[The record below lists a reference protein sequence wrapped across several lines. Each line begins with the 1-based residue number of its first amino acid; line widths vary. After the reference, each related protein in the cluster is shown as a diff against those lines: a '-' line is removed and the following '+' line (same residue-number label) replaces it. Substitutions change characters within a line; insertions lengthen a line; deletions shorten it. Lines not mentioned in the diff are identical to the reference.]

1 MKIRL
6 AFTADERRAVE
17 RVLAVLRQL
26 LPGAKVKEAP
36 PKDGF
41 THIYIFAK

>member
-6 AFTADERRAVE
+6 AFADNERGLVE
-17 RVLAVLRQL
+17 RIVSALRHL
-26 LPGAKVKEAP
+26 LPGANIKEAP

-41 THIYIFAK
+41 THIYISAK

>member
-6 AFTADERRAVE
+6 AFTDNERDLVE
-17 RVLAVLRQL
+17 RIVSALRHL
-26 LPGAKVKEAP
+26 LSGAKIKEAP

-41 THIYIFAK
+41 THIYISAK